1 MMARAK
7 HRQRVTFKATP
18 QQVRVSGSIA
28 NLGPGFDSLALAV
41 ELRDIYVAQI
51 LDDES
56 FDIDVTGEG
65 AEEVARDKKNLVIK
79 SMYHGFDFLGGKPA
93 GIALRQLNEI
103 PHGRGL
109 GSSAAAIVGGL
120 ALARSLVLNG
130 NQMMSDDDLIA
141 LATDLEGHPDN
152 VAAATLGGATISWM
166 ENRMGVETG
175 VAVRSGVDARIS
187 LFALIPDT
195 SLSTS
200 KARKLLPEM
209 VSHSDAAFNLA
220 RSSLLVHALQSRPDL
235 LFAATEDRL
244 HQNYRREAMVRSV
257 DLVTKLRGAGV
268 AAVISGAGPTVVV
281 FDAADKSEREEI
293 LRAAGAHFT
302 LRELEVARE
311 GVESSAI

>member
-1 MMARAK
+1 MARTK

-18 QQVRVSGSIA
+18 QQVSVPGSIA

-41 ELRDIYVAQI
+41 ELRDTYVAQI
-51 LDDES
+51 LDDEV

-65 AEEVARDKKNLVIK
+65 ADEVARDKKNLVIK
-79 SMYHGFDFLGGKPA
+79 ALFHGFEFLGGKPA

-152 VAAATLGGATISWM
+152 VAAATLGGVTIAWS
-166 ENRMGVETG
+166 EDRLGVKTG
-175 VAVRSGVDARIS
+175 CAVRSDVDPQIS
-187 LFALIPDT
+187 LLALIPQT

-200 KARKLLPEM
+200 KARKVLPDL
-209 VSHSDAAFNLA
+209 VPHSDAAFNLS
-220 RSSLLVHALQSRPDL
+220 RSALLIYALHYRPDL
-235 LFAATEDRL
+235 LLAATEDRL
-244 HQNYRREAMVRSV
+244 HQSYRREVMPRSV
-257 DLVTKLRGAGV
+257 ELVETLRAAGV
-268 AAVISGAGPTVVV
+268 AALISGAGPTVVV
-281 FDAADKSEREEI
+281 LDTGGRSDREEI
-293 LRAAGAHFT
+293 IRTAGAHFT
-302 LRELEVARE
+302 PRELEVSKK
-311 GVESSAI
+311 GVESAAI

>member
-1 MMARAK
+1 MARNK

-18 QQVRVSGSIA
+18 QQVRVPASIA
-28 NLGPGFDSLALAV
+28 NIGPGFDSLGLAV
-41 ELRDIYVAQI
+41 ELRDTYVAQI
-51 LDDES
+51 LDEEV
-56 FDIDVTGEG
+56 FDIDVAGEG

-79 SMYHGFDFLGGKPA
+79 ALFHGFDFLGGKPA

-152 VAAATLGGATISWM
+152 VAAATLGGATIAWS
-166 ENRMGVETG
+166 EDRMGVKTG
-175 VAVRSGVDARIS
+175 VAVRSDVDQEIS
-187 LFALIPDT
+187 LLALVPNT

-200 KARKLLPEM
+200 KARKALPE
-209 VSHSDAAFNLA
+209 VVPHQDAAFNLSRA
-220 RSSLLVHALQSRPDL
+220 ALLVHALQYRPDL
-235 LFAATEDRL
+235 LLVATEDRL
-244 HQNYRREAMVRSV
+244 HQSYRRDVMPRSLELV
-257 DLVTKLRGAGV
+257 DTLRAAGV

-281 FDAADKSEREEI
+281 LDTGGKSDREEI
-293 LRAAGAHFT
+293 IRAAGSHFT
-302 LRELEVARE
+302 PRELEVAKI
-311 GVESSAI
+311 GVESTAI